1 MEIDIA
7 GKTLLTVGH
16 SNHPIERF
24 LALLARYRV
33 ETVADVRTRP
43 YSRFAPQF
51 RKEALARAL
60 VDAGVGYLF
69 LGAELGGKPPRG
81 EVATA
86 TDYASRI
93 AEPAFQDGIARL
105 TAAVRETRVA
115 LLCRERDPIE
125 CHRLHLVCRYLAPE
139 RLDIGHILPDGRLE
153 PQVATEGRLLARA
166 DAPLLAAAG
175 ESDALDREYDRW
187 WDQYR

>member
-1 MEIDIA
+1 MTMQEKIPSAAVGDGGRA
-7 GKTLLTVGH
+7 LLTIGH
-16 SNHPIERF
+16 SNHPIDRF
-24 LALLARYRV
+24 LALLASQRV

-60 VDAGVGYLF
+60 ADAGIGYLF

-81 EVATA
+81 EAAGA
-86 TDYASRI
+86 TDYATRV
-93 AEPAFQDGIARL
+93 AEPAFQDGVARL
-105 TAAVRETRVA
+105 MAAVRETRVA

-125 CHRLHLVCRYLAPE
+125 CHRLHLVCRYLE
-139 RLDIGHILPDGRLE
+139 QENLDVRHILPDGAIE
-153 PQVATEGRLLARA
+153 PQRATEARLLARA

-175 ESDALDREYDRW
+175 
-187 WDQYR
+187 